1 MVSGFV
7 EGMQSPIPRAFGN
20 EGMASLATRI
30 SIPFLWSGIKPL
42 RYRFEVARK
51 CREKGIHPFGAL
63 LEEEAFRGFLARDH

>member
-1 MVSGFV
+1 
-7 EGMQSPIPRAFGN
+7 
-20 EGMASLATRI
+20 MASLATRI